1 MTVGSQFRGGTA
13 GRGQAGA
20 AAAQLAL
27 LAALWAAVGLD
38 AAGWLAGMGCAAGTF
53 ALLTAG
59 LRRAGRRSLGPADQ
73 VTLTR
78 AVLVGGVTAM
88 VAGGVPDGAPLL
100 TGLTAV
106 ALALD
111 AVDGKVARRTGTASA
126 LGARFDMEVDAFL
139 ILVLSAR
146 LALTLGPWVLVI
158 GAMRYAFVAAA
169 WVLPWLGA
177 PLPPSLA
184 RKTVAA
190 LQGVV
195 LLVACS
201 GLVPGG
207 VSAAL
212 TVLALASLM
221 WSFGRDVCWLRRHRP
236 GPRCAEGGTAAAA
249 GGAAEEPRAP
259 APSSTGGRDPRR
271 PGHRRQASCRGR

>member
-1 MTVGSQFRGGTA
+1 MTVMTVGSEFRGGTA
-13 GRGQAGA
+13 GREQAGA

-27 LAALWAAVGLD
+27 LAALWATVGLD
-38 AAGWLAGMGCAAGTF
+38 TVGWLTGTVYAAGTW
-53 ALLTAG
+53 ALLAAG
-59 LRRAGRRSLGPADQ
+59 LRRAGRRSLGPADH
-73 VTLTR
+73 VTLAR

-88 VAGGVPDGAPLL
+88 VAGGVAHGAPLL

-139 ILVLSAR
+139 ILVLSTR

-169 WVLPWLGA
+169 WVLPWLNA
-177 PLPPSLA
+177 PLPPSFA

-195 LLVACS
+195 LLLACS
-201 GLVPGG
+201 GLVPLE

-212 TVLALASLM
+212 TLLALGSLV
-221 WSFGRDVCWLRRHRP
+221 WSFGRDVLWLWRHRP
-236 GPRCAEGGTAAAA
+236 APRSAAGFTGAEGMVAETRTLVSASA
-249 GGAAEEPRAP
+249 GGRA
-259 APSSTGGRDPRR
+259 S
-271 PGHRRQASCRGR
+271 